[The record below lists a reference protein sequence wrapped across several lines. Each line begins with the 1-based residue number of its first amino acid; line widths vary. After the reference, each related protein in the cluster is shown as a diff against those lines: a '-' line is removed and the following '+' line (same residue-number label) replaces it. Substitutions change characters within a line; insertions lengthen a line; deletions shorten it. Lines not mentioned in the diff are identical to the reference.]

1 MINDSERQN
10 IQSSTNDNPGGQ
22 IETKE
27 YSQLNSEQPG
37 QRKIEFAPPHPEV
50 KLTENAYKILKKRYL
65 KKGENGEPA
74 ETPEQLFWR
83 VARNVAE
90 ADRFYDFN
98 ADVLSSAKEFY
109 HVMASLEFL
118 PNSPTLMN
126 AGRELQ
132 QLSACFVLPVGDS
145 MEEIFTAVHNTAIIQ
160 KTGGGTGFSFSRL
173 RPKGDMVKS
182 TDGVASGPL
191 SFIEVFNATT
201 ESVRQGGRRRG
212 ANMGILRVDHPD
224 IIEFI
229 TAKRQPGRLTNF
241 NISVALTN
249 EFMRALENDEE
260 YDLINPRNG
269 EHVKKLKASTVFDMI
284 IQNAWETGEPGII
297 FIDRI
302 DEDNPT
308 PSLCHI
314 ESTNPC
320 VTGDSLIPT
329 DKGLVSM
336 SALARDSKKSSTK
349 VAVDPRMLP
358 QFIYGGHP
366 TLTQPTESAILSMP
380 AGVWR
385 TGVKETI
392 RIKTKCGYEVVVTPD
407 HKIMTPDGWKP
418 AGKLKPGV
426 DQVLIQCGQ
435 VKFNGDRKLPF
446 SVLNVIRGKNGRIYK
461 FSMPQYWDRE
471 LGQIIG
477 LVTGDGWVIL
487 SDKESRVGISFGHDQ
502 KQLMHYAKEICD
514 RYYGYKIKVANRNN
528 SSYQLS
534 YHSKFFAQ
542 YFVNLGLKQEKAENK
557 CVPSSIFTAP
567 KDAIVGFLQGLFTSD
582 GTMAIAK
589 NGTCYVR
596 LTSKSRKLLDGT
608 QMLLILFG
616 IKSRIYARHR
626 PKRLGFEYNGKNG
639 RKQYLL
645 DGKLYE
651 LQISRDCLSRFMKE
665 IGFLPMMHRKKIEKL
680 KGHEFYKTH
689 FEDSVAQISPAGI
702 REVYDLTEPITHSFI
717 CNGIVVSNCGEQ
729 PLLPYESCVLGSIN
743 LGRMVKKSEE
753 DKIEI
758 DQDRLR
764 KVVHLGV
771 HFLDNVIDMNR
782 YPIKEIE
789 ETTKANRKIGLGIMG
804 FADLL
809 IQMGIPYDSKE
820 AVETAQELMKFIQNE
835 SILASQEIAKTRGA
849 FPNFSQSIYNVPGA
863 PRIRNATCTTIAPTG
878 TISMIAGCSSGI
890 EPLFA
895 VAYVKTVMDKD
906 RLIEV
911 NPRFVKAAKERNFY
925 SEELMEK
932 VAEKGNLREI
942 AEVPDDVKRLFVTA
956 HEITPEWHIRMQ
968 AAFQK
973 YIHNSI
979 SKTINFPHDATQDDV
994 RHTYMLAWKL
1004 GCKGVTVYRDGS
1016 REGVISVGTKEKE
1029 EPDTVLKRPR
1039 PRPSVISGKTIRMST
1054 GCGNLYV
1061 TINEDE
1067 NGPFEL
1073 FTQMGKSGGCA
1084 ASQSEAISRL
1094 ISLALRSGIDPQV
1107 IIQQLQGIRCPSPR
1121 FTKEGVVL
1129 SCADAV
1135 SKALHAYFEM
1145 KKKEA
1150 GKQQKQGLKNNA
1162 PLREMTPGE
1171 RATLGNAAQCPECGT
1186 SLYFQEGCLVCPA
1199 CGYSRC
1205 E

>member
-1 MINDSERQN
+1 MINDSERQD
-10 IQSSTNDNPGGQ
+10 IQSSANDKHGGQ
-22 IETKE
+22 IETKG
-27 YSQLNSEQPG
+27 YSQLSSEQLG

-65 KKGENGEPA
+65 KKDENGEPA

-98 ADVLSSAKEFY
+98 ADILSSAKEFY
-109 HVMASLEFL
+109 HAMTSLEFL

-145 MEEIFTAVHNTAIIQ
+145 MGEIFTAIHNTAIIQ

-212 ANMGILRVDHPD
+212 ANMGILRIDHPD
-224 IIEFI
+224 IVEFI

-269 EHVKKLKASTVFDMI
+269 EHVKKLKASTVFNMI
-284 IQNAWETGEPGII
+284 VQNAWETGEPGII

-308 PSLCHI
+308 PSLGHI
-314 ESTNPC
+314 ESTNP
-320 VTGDSLIPT
+320 
-329 DKGLVSM
+329 
-336 SALARDSKKSSTK
+336 
-349 VAVDPRMLP
+349 
-358 QFIYGGHP
+358 
-366 TLTQPTESAILSMP
+366 
-380 AGVWR
+380 
-385 TGVKETI
+385 
-392 RIKTKCGYEVVVTPD
+392 
-407 HKIMTPDGWKP
+407 
-418 AGKLKPGV
+418 
-426 DQVLIQCGQ
+426 
-435 VKFNGDRKLPF
+435 
-446 SVLNVIRGKNGRIYK
+446 
-461 FSMPQYWDRE
+461 
-471 LGQIIG
+471 
-477 LVTGDGWVIL
+477 
-487 SDKESRVGISFGHDQ
+487 
-502 KQLMHYAKEICD
+502 
-514 RYYGYKIKVANRNN
+514 
-528 SSYQLS
+528 
-534 YHSKFFAQ
+534 
-542 YFVNLGLKQEKAENK
+542 
-557 CVPSSIFTAP
+557 
-567 KDAIVGFLQGLFTSD
+567 
-582 GTMAIAK
+582 
-589 NGTCYVR
+589 
-596 LTSKSRKLLDGT
+596 
-608 QMLLILFG
+608 
-616 IKSRIYARHR
+616 
-626 PKRLGFEYNGKNG
+626 
-639 RKQYLL
+639 
-645 DGKLYE
+645 
-651 LQISRDCLSRFMKE
+651 
-665 IGFLPMMHRKKIEKL
+665 
-680 KGHEFYKTH
+680 
-689 FEDSVAQISPAGI
+689 
-702 REVYDLTEPITHSFI
+702 
-717 CNGIVVSNCGEQ
+717 CGEQ

-758 DQDRLR
+758 DWDHLR
-764 KVVHLGV
+764 KAVHLGV
-771 HFLDNVIDMNR
+771 HFLDNVIDMNH

-789 ETTKANRKIGLGIMG
+789 EMTKANRKIGLGVMG

-809 IQMGIPYDSKE
+809 IQLGIPYDSKE

-849 FPNFSQSIYNVPGA
+849 FPNFGQSMYNVPGA

-911 NPRFVKAAKERNFY
+911 NPRFVKAAKEHNFY

-932 VAEKGNLREI
+932 VAEKGNLMEI
-942 AEVPDDVKRLFVTA
+942 AEVPNDVKRLFVTA

-979 SKTINFPHDATQDDV
+979 SKTTNFPRGATQDDV

-1016 REGVISVGTKEKE
+1016 REGVISVGTKKRE
-1029 EPDTVLKRPR
+1029 ELTTVLKRPR

-1061 TINEDE
+1061 TVNEDE
-1067 NGPFEL
+1067 NGPFEV

-1084 ASQSEAISRL
+1084 ASQSEAVSRL

-1121 FTKEGVVL
+1121 FQKEGVVL

-1145 KKKEA
+1145 KKK
-1150 GKQQKQGLKNNA
+1150 GVDKQQQKQDLKNGA
-1162 PLREMTPGE
+1162 PMREMTPGE
-1171 RATLGNAAQCPECGT
+1171 RAELGNSAQCPECGT